1 MIILIPAYEPDVAL
15 TDLVGAL
22 TISAPGIPI
31 VVVDDGSGP
40 RHAAVFDDV
49 AALGAT
55 VLGHVRNQGK
65 GAALR
70 TGFRHAMSAFP
81 GHSVVTAD
89 ADGQHTVAD
98 ILNVGATTVAAVDSG
113 APVMVLGC
121 RDTGRRGNPM
131 RSRLGNGAAR
141 ATFRLAA
148 GWTLSDTQT
157 GLRGIPPV
165 MLPWLLAQRGDRFEY
180 EQNVLLRCHRDGW
193 ETCEVPIETVYMAG
207 NASSHFRPLVDT
219 LRVGVPLLLFAA
231 SSLFAFAVDTLL
243 LLVLTAVTG
252 ALIPSIVAA
261 RVVSATVNFVVNRH
275 VVFRRDGTGALH
287 RQATRYAL
295 LAGALLASNVAW
307 MTMLTAAG
315 MPLLAAKLV
324 TEAALF
330 TLGYLIQRS
339 VVFGRNPRASRLE
352 SAVNAPLRNGEGA
365 ATRMEI
371 VTTSPRRNP

>member
-131 RSRLGNGAAR
+131 RSRLGSINSVN
-141 ATFRLAA
+141 TRLHAM
-148 GWTLSDTQT
+148 
-157 GLRGIPPV
+157 PP
-165 MLPWLLAQRGDRFEY
+165 
-180 EQNVLLRCHRDGW
+180 
-193 ETCEVPIETVYMAG
+193 TI
-207 NASSHFRPLVDT
+207 
-219 LRVGVPLLLFAA
+219 
-231 SSLFAFAVDTLL
+231 
-243 LLVLTAVTG
+243 TA
-252 ALIPSIVAA
+252 P
-261 RVVSATVNFVVNRH
+261 
-275 VVFRRDGTGALH
+275 
-287 RQATRYAL
+287 
-295 LAGALLASNVAW
+295 
-307 MTMLTAAG
+307 
-315 MPLLAAKLV
+315 
-324 TEAALF
+324 
-330 TLGYLIQRS
+330 
-339 VVFGRNPRASRLE
+339 
-352 SAVNAPLRNGEGA
+352 
-365 ATRMEI
+365 
-371 VTTSPRRNP
+371 SPR